1 MNDYVKNEIKNN
13 RRAIKEDWRELKDIK
28 TDRLLNME
36 KPPMFKQALEGS
48 LVIDLEKDFPNIK
61 QKTLTECIKN
71 RRSLRSYKDQ
81 NLTFEEVTYLLWE
94 TSRVDSFKPGVVRRT
109 IPTAGAT
116 NSMETYVFL
125 NKVEGFS
132 KGLYLYIQDK
142 HQLSLIDDRSDL
154 DERVDEALYGQ
165 LRGAAVVFFFT
176 ATPYRTEYKYA
187 HLSHKMIA
195 IEAGHAGQNVSLAAE
210 LIDCGAVAL
219 CAYIQEYCD
228 KLLGIGKEEFVTYAI
243 TLGKRSI

>member
-1 MNDYVKNEIKNN
+1 MNDSIKNEIMNN
-13 RRAIKEDWRELKDIK
+13 RRAIKEDWRELRDIK
-28 TDRLLNME
+28 TDRQLNME
-36 KPPMFKQALEGS
+36 RPVMFKQAKEGS
-48 LVIDLEKDFPNIK
+48 KIIDLEKEFPNIK

-94 TSRVDSFKPGVVRRT
+94 TSRVDSYKPGVTFRT
-109 IPTAGAT
+109 IPTGGAT

-125 NKVEGFS
+125 NRVDGFN

-142 HQLSLIDDRSDL
+142 HQLSLIDDKPGL
-154 DERVDEALYGQ
+154 EERVNEALYGQ
-165 LRGAAVVFFFT
+165 LRGASIVFFFT

-195 IEAGHAGQNVSLAAE
+195 IEAGHAGQNLSLAAE
-210 LIDCGAVAL
+210 VIDCGAVMIA
-219 CAYIQEYCD
+219 AYIQEFSD
-228 KLLGIGKEEFVTYAI
+228 KLLGIGDEEFVTYVGAI
-243 TLGKRSI
+243 GKR